1 MGNWYQSLSI
11 GTARFGVG
19 YGLFS
24 ESSRISDEQ
33 LAKIFSVAKQH
44 GVKHIDTSTM
54 YGDAEARL
62 GSLHLK
68 NMQITS
74 KVWAP
79 TTREE
84 TQKID
89 FLFQIEK
96 TLKRLKASEIHAV
109 LIHNAHEIQP
119 ELVAILISKLRLLKE
134 KNLVKKIGVSCY
146 ESNQA
151 IQIIQAADIDI
162 LQVPGNIFDRRLVN
176 SGLLA
181 LCNKREIEVH
191 VRSIFLGGL
200 LMRSTNQ
207 IPIVFNQWKKLLNHW
222 QDWLSHEKITQLQ
235 ANMAFARY
243 LLEEGASKIIVG
255 VGSAEELLGI
265 LQSKDLLL
273 SNWPISLIS
282 EDRKLI
288 NPYNWQ

>member
-1 MGNWYQSLSI
+1 MASKFEHRNGSLWGS
-11 GTARFGVG
+11 

-24 ESSRISDEQ
+24 ESTRINDEQ

-44 GVKHIDTSTM
+44 GIKHVDTSVM
-54 YGDAEARL
+54 YGDAETRL
-62 GSLHLK
+62 GGLHLQ
-68 NMQITS
+68 NMRVTS

-89 FLFQIEK
+89 FFFQIEK
-96 TLKRLKASEIHAV
+96 TLKRLKVRKIHAV
-109 LIHNAHEIQP
+109 LIHNAHEIEP
-119 ELVAILISKLRLLKE
+119 ELVAILIAKLRLLQE
-134 KNLVKKIGVSCY
+134 KNVVKKIGVSCY
-146 ESNQA
+146 EAEQA
-151 IQIIQAADIDI
+151 IQIIQAVNIDI

-200 LMRSTNQ
+200 LMRPTNQ
-207 IPIVFNQWKKLLNHW
+207 LPTIFNQWKQLLKHW

-243 LLEEGASKIIVG
+243 LLEEGASQIIVG
-255 VGSAEELLGI
+255 ISSAEELLSI
-265 LQSKDLLL
+265 IQSKDLLL
-273 SNWPISLIS
+273 SDWPASLVS

>member
-1 MGNWYQSLSI
+1 LSI

-24 ESSRISDEQ
+24 ESSRINDEQ
-33 LAKIFSVAKQH
+33 LAEIFSVAKQH
-44 GVKHIDTSTM
+44 GVKHVDTSIM

-62 GSLHLK
+62 GSLHLQ
-68 NMQITS
+68 NMLITS

-84 TQKID
+84 AQKID
-89 FLFQIEK
+89 FFLQIEK
-96 TLKRLKASEIHAV
+96 TLKRLKANKIHAV
-109 LIHNAHEIQP
+109 LIHNAHEIEP
-119 ELVAILISKLRLLKE
+119 ELFVILISKLRLLKE

-146 ESNQA
+146 EADQA
-151 IQIIQAADIDI
+151 IQIINAVDIDI

-207 IPIVFNQWKKLLNHW
+207 IPIIFNQWKKLLDHW

-255 VGSAEELLGI
+255 VGSTEELLGI

-273 SNWPISLIS
+273 SNWPTSLIS